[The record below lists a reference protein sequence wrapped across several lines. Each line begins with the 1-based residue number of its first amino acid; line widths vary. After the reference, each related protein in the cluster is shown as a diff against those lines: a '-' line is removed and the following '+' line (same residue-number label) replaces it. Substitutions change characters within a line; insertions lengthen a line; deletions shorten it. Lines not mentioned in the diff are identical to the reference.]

1 MAIFT
6 ITVDQYVNKEPSVIG
21 NNTIN
26 VVYENNLHT
35 FTEADFTTNTNPKYQ
50 DPEADGPL
58 MLKVTS
64 VPSIGELRLDNI
76 TVLINDEILFTD
88 IVSGLLIYRP
98 DFLQT
103 TAIST
108 SFTFTI
114 SDTGSTNYYA
124 GADATFNVNVSQEQN
139 LPPSSVGNKD
149 FTINDSNTVVFTA
162 ANFTTETT
170 PVYADPEGDVA
181 DKLKITSLPTLGI
194 INLDSI
200 PITIN
205 QIIPFSEITSGS
217 LTYVPDN
224 STPYVITFSFEIADL
239 GSGIFTAQ

>member
-21 NNTIN
+21 DNTIN
-26 VVYENNLHT
+26 VIYENNLHT
-35 FTEADFTTNTNPKYQ
+35 FTEADFTTNTNPKYE
-50 DPEADGPL
+50 DPEGDSAL
-58 MLKVTS
+58 SLQITNL
-64 VPSIGELRLDNI
+64 PSIGEIRLNNVAI
-76 TVLINDEILFTD
+76 LLNDEILFTD
-88 IVSGLLIYRP
+88 IIGGLLTYRI

-124 GADATFNVNVSQEQN
+124 GADATFNVNVSQEEN

-149 FTINDSNTVVFTA
+149 FTISDSNTVVFTS

-170 PVYADPEGDVA
+170 PVYADPEGDTA
-181 DKLKITSLPTLGI
+181 DKLKITSLPTVGI
-194 INLDSI
+194 INLDGT

-217 LTYVPDN
+217 LTYVPDTG
-224 STPYVITFSFEIADL
+224 TPYVITFNFEIADS